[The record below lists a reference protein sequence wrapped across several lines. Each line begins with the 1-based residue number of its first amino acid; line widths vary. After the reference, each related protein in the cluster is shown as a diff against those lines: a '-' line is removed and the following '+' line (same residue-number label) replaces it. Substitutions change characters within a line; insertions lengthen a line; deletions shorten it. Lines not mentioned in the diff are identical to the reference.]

1 MTLTSLKQL
10 PLYFCPVCH
19 GAHADRTAYL
29 CRGCDRVLCAAQTA
43 GREAAYLHPVRAR
56 DGSRAWCGPLL
67 RCEVT
72 VDLAVESPRR
82 RA

>member
-1 MTLTSLKQL
+1 MTFASLKQL
-10 PLYFCPVCH
+10 PFYFCPVCR
-19 GAHADRTAYL
+19 GAHEDRTAYL
-29 CRGCDRVLCAAQTA
+29 CRGCDSVLCATQA
-43 GREAAYLHPVRAR
+43 GHAATAYLHSVRAR
-56 DGSRAWCGPLL
+56 DGSRAWCGPLI